1 MLDTLFS
8 ELTVALGQS
17 FWLAL
22 AASFCWGLLS
32 VLLSPCHLSGIPLVI
47 GYISR
52 NGRVKVKQTVA
63 LSLLFAFGSLFTIAV
78 IGVITASM
86 GKMLGDTGAWGSY
99 VIAGVFILMGLYL
112 LEIIK
117 LPWNGIALADE
128 QRGGLW
134 GAFLLG
140 LLFGIGL
147 GPCTFAFLA
156 PVLGAVFSI
165 ASDRWLKA
173 VLLIAAFGIG
183 HAAVIAFAGSMTNLV
198 QRYLDWAGKSVAMV
212 YVKRI
217 SGFLLLIVGLYYLFN
232 QLILKIH

>member
-8 ELTVALGQS
+8 ELTLALGQN
-17 FWLAL
+17 FWLAM
-22 AASFCWGLLS
+22 AASFSWGILS

-47 GYISR
+47 GYISSH
-52 NGRVKVKQTVA
+52 GRVKVKQTVA
-63 LSLLFAFGSLFTIAV
+63 LSLLFASGSLFTIAV

-86 GKMLGDTGAWGSY
+86 GRMLGDTGVWGSY
-99 VIAGVFILMGLYL
+99 VIAGVFILMGFYL
-112 LEIIK
+112 LDIIK
-117 LPWNGIALADE
+117 LPWNGIAFADD

-165 ASDRWLKA
+165 AANSWLKA
-173 VLLIAAFGIG
+173 VMLITAFGIG
-183 HAAVIAFAGSMTNLV
+183 HAAVIAVAGSMTNLI
-198 QRYLDWAGKSVAMV
+198 QYYLTWSGKSGAMV
-212 YVKRI
+212 YLKRFFGI
-217 SGFLLLIVGLYYLFN
+217 ILTATGLYFMYTTL
-232 QLILKIH
+232 

>member
-8 ELTVALGQS
+8 ELTLALGQS
-17 FWLAL
+17 FWFAL
-22 AASFCWGLLS
+22 AASFTWGLLS

-47 GYISR
+47 GYISSQ
-52 NGRVKVKQTVA
+52 GRVKVKQTVG
-63 LSLLFAFGSLFTIAV
+63 LSLLFASGSLLTIAT

-86 GKMLGDTGAWGSY
+86 GKMLGDTGKWGSY
-99 VIAGVFILMGLYL
+99 VLAGVFILMGLYL
-112 LEIIK
+112 MDLIRLK
-117 LPWNGIALADE
+117 WKGIQLADE

-165 ASDRWLKA
+165 APGSWHKA
-173 VLLIAAFGIG
+173 VLLIAAFGVG
-183 HAAVIAFAGSMTNLV
+183 HAAVIAVAGTMTNMV
-198 QRYLDWAGKSVAMV
+198 QYYLNWSGKSGTMV
-212 YVKRI
+212 FLKRCF
-217 SGFLLLIVGLYYLFN
+217 GLIVMAIGLYFLN
-232 QLILKIH
+232 STL

>member
-8 ELTVALGQS
+8 ELTLALGQS
-17 FWLAL
+17 FWFAL
-22 AASFCWGLLS
+22 AASFSWGILS

-47 GYISR
+47 GYISSH
-52 NGRVKVKQTVA
+52 GRVKVKQTVA
-63 LSLLFAFGSLFTIAV
+63 LSLLFASGSLFTIAV

-86 GKMLGDTGAWGSY
+86 GRMLGDTGVWGSY

-117 LPWNGIALADE
+117 LPWNGITFADE

-165 ASDRWLKA
+165 ASNSWLKA

-183 HAAVIAFAGSMTNLV
+183 HATVIAVAGSMTNLV

-212 YVKRI
+212 YVKRS
-217 SGFLLLIVGLYYLFN
+217 SGLLLLIVGLYYLFN
-232 QLILKIH
+232 QLIAKIQ